1 AKAVR
6 RRETFASP
14 QEAFDHFRSKPVFAC
29 WDTDVLRDY
38 VACGVCE
45 SSDRQHAQARLR
57 FARDI
62 EAQIYQT
69 VPHDLSRVCRQLRRR
84 APDLPVGF
92 IYGRQSQEIRLAGLS
107 ATRRLVGPYLRAVQ

>member
-1 AKAVR
+1 
-6 RRETFASP
+6 
-14 QEAFDHFRSKPVFAC
+14 
-29 WDTDVLRDY
+29 
-38 VACGVCE
+38 VCE
-45 SSDRQHAQARLR
+45 SPGLQQAQARLR

-107 ATRRLVGPYLRAVQ
+107 ATRRLVGPYLRAVQGSHLFPMEQPDTTARHMIQLLDDMAAHTLQRAA